1 MAAVVTL
8 SDKKDEPRKIKTT
21 QLFDIVHILVG
32 SKVSQRRLRKALAP
46 FEGAFLCAEGIT
58 VPKLHPF
65 DTEKPLEQL
74 LFKQF
79 CDCLLSQSGIHVS
92 AGIIDPLGE
101 YVSNPLMTE
110 IVAHCALVTVF
121 TLKDTDELCQRL
133 LNDTGTCPEIVQ
145 RKAWLFG
152 CDYVFA
158 PQGLLGFEGTLFGK
172 GGRGIDPELLSVDPQ
187 YQPLLQSGIEKSKL
201 WCLLND
207 VKTIKTPVQPGF
219 AHP

>member
-1 MAAVVTL
+1 MMAVVTL
-8 SDKKDEPRKIKTT
+8 SDKKDEPRKIKTE
-21 QLFDIVHILVG
+21 QLCDIVHISVG

-58 VPKLHPF
+58 VPKLRPF

-74 LFKQF
+74 LFRQF
-79 CDCLLSQSGIHVS
+79 CDCLLSQNGIHIC

-101 YVSNPLMTE
+101 HISGPLMTK

-121 TLKDTDELCQRL
+121 TLKNTDELCQRL

-158 PQGLLGFEGTLFGK
+158 PQGLLGFDGKLFGK
-172 GGRGIDPELLSVDPQ
+172 GGVGIDPESLVIDPQ
-187 YQPLLQSGIEKSKL
+187 YQPLLQKGVDKPKL

-207 VKTIKTPVQPGF
+207 VKTKKSGKAFVPSLT
-219 AHP
+219 